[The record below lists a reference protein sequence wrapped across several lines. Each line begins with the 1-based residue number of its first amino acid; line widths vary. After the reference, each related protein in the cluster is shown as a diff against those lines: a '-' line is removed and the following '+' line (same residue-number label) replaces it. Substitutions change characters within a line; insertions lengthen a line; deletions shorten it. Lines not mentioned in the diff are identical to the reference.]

1 MLNFNTIFLSKL
13 YYTGSQK
20 RGGFRVYS
28 TKMYEQLLTLKVMLQ
43 LPWRA
48 TVVFARKLLAKLFG
62 FPVPIPN
69 YPQVNREAKKLNLQT
84 KH

>member
-1 MLNFNTIFLSKL
+1 
-13 YYTGSQK
+13 
-20 RGGFRVYS
+20 
-28 TKMYEQLLTLKVMLQ
+28 MLQ